1 MKSPQFPQILKWVTT
16 KMICCNEID
25 EYIKF
30 VEENPDETDDEIKLL
45 IKNIVKPTLLR
56 DDVFFDAEKYYKCI
70 KYCEKWYYKLFPYQK
85 FIYALF
91 FMYEDQN
98 RDVVIFP
105 DIFILMGRGNGKD
118 GMIMPLANFMQTH
131 HYGVR
136 NYHIDIVATSEE
148 QALNSFN
155 VVYQMLEDNKKTMI
169 KYFYWNKTEIINK
182 QTHSILRY
190 NTANAKTKD
199 GKQTGMI
206 IFNELHAYEDYK
218 QLNVYTSGLGKIIH
232 SRTAT
237 ITTNGTVRD
246 GPLDEKISLS
256 MPILNGEDNFL
267 GLLPIIYKINDKK
280 LIDIPMQKFLETKNK
295 NDIDITF
302 WCQANPSLRYKPTL
316 LNETIKDYLKMQ
328 KQKSYKVEFYAKRMN
343 LPEQDEEQVVTEWE
357 NILRASY
364 ENVEKEIPR
373 KADNILG
380 RLAVVGID
388 FASLNDFASAGFLF
402 KIDGE
407 YIWRQKTWI
416 CSKNKFF
423 EDIKFPFQNKG
434 QEGFK
439 DFEIV
444 NKDSIDGREI
454 ISWILAEMS
463 KYNVQKIVLDTYRYK
478 LLEQIFIEMGISIET
493 KQNPFGLVRMIRY
506 PASIAA
512 IVAPRIEVAFAEGK
526 INIGN
531 SAIMRW
537 AINNTSVVNGKDGNK
552 KYEKIEPKLR
562 KNDPFMAFVA
572 AMSVQELLEEMVI
585 YV

>member
-1 MKSPQFPQILKWVTT
+1 
-16 KMICCNEID
+16 MIYCKEID

-30 VEENPDETDDEIKLL
+30 VEENPNETDDEIKLL
-45 IKNIVKPTLLR
+45 INNIVKPTLSR
-56 DDVFFDAEKYYKCI
+56 DDVFFDEDKYYKCI
-70 KYCEKWYYKLFPYQK
+70 RYCEKWYYKLFPYQK
-85 FIYALF
+85 FIYALV
-91 FMYEDQN
+91 FMYEDKN

-118 GMIMPLANFMQTH
+118 GMIMPLANFLQTH
-131 HYGVR
+131 HYGVK

-155 VVYQMLEDNKKTMI
+155 VVYNMLEDNKEKMK
-169 KYFYWNKTEIINK
+169 KYFYWNKTEVINK
-182 QTHSILRY
+182 ITHSILRY

-218 QLNVYTSGLGKIIH
+218 QLNVYSSGLGKIIH
-232 SRTAT
+232 SRTVT
-237 ITTNGTVRD
+237 ITTNGTVRE
-246 GPLDEKISLS
+246 GPLDEKIALS
-256 MPILNGEDNFL
+256 KPVLNGEENFL

-280 LIDIPMQKFLETKNK
+280 LVDIPMTKFLKTKDK
-295 NDIDITF
+295 ADIDITV
-302 WCQANPSLRYKPTL
+302 WCQANPSLRYRPTL
-316 LNETIKDYLKMQ
+316 LNETIKDYVKMQ
-328 KQKSYKVEFYAKRMN
+328 KQKSYRVEFYAKRMN
-343 LPEQDEEQVVTEWE
+343 LPEQDEEQTVTDWQ

-364 ENVEKEIPR
+364 EDIEKEIPR
-373 KADNILG
+373 TTGEIAG
-380 RLAVVGID
+380 RLAIVGID

-402 KIDGE
+402 KKDGE
-407 YIWRQKTWI
+407 YIWRQRTWI
-416 CSKNKFF
+416 CSKSKFF
-423 EDIKFPFQNKG
+423 GDIKFPFDNIG
-434 QEGFK
+434 QEGFE

-444 NKDSIDGREI
+444 NNDSIDGREMI
-454 ISWILAEMS
+454 LWILSEMV
-463 KYNVQKIVLDTYRYK
+463 KYNVKKIVLDTYRYK
-478 LLEQIFIEMGISIET
+478 LLEQIFKELGISIET
-493 KQNPFGLVRMIRY
+493 KNTPYGLVRMIRY

-537 AINNTSVVNGKDGNK
+537 AINNTCVKDGKDGNK

-572 AMSVQELLEEMVI
+572 AMSVQELLDEEVI